1 MDFVNVV
8 RSINLTD
15 PSWDLAVFAVFAVGV
30 YLYVFRWG
38 KDKAFVTLLGGY
50 VALALMSKLALFEKV
65 LGLGLGND
73 FANKA
78 VLFLVTT
85 LALTW
90 VFSHSDFFSVFRRG
104 MRRARFSALVIS
116 FLLVGFVVSAVV
128 SFVPAAEARGLS
140 IFLKAVFV
148 DSGAQLFWLVTPL
161 VATYLLKDN

>member
-1 MDFVNVV
+1 MDFMTVV

-15 PSWDLAVFAVFAVGV
+15 PSWDLLVFAVFAVGV

-38 KDKAFVTLLGGY
+38 KDKAFVTLLAGY
-50 VALALMSKLALFEKV
+50 AALALIGKLALIEKV
-65 LGLGLGND
+65 LGVSLEND

-78 VLFLVTT
+78 VLFLVTVM
-85 LALTW
+85 ALTW

-104 MRRARFSALVIS
+104 MKRARFSALVMS
-116 FLLVGFVVSAVV
+116 FLLIGFIISAVV
-128 SFVPAAEARGLS
+128 SFVPTAEARELS

-161 VATYLLKDN
+161 IATYLLKDN